1 MSLPSHVAHTSYALR
16 FVMCAWG
23 DKPRDHREA
32 ADRETP
38 PTGSPPTDRDA
49 TGTPEAWAYSHRMQ
63 GRGGGGARCHKSIH
77 GDIWAARDI
86 WAEPPRGTCGRS
98 DCVWTEPTPGAAKG
112 RVTACGQHRHAAPA
126 AMAPCHSHL
135 AGAAATRKIRLIPA
149 PPRPQPQPGPG
160 RDSPLVGGAHFVY
173 FIFFKS
179 CLSFLSEMWQHLA
192 IVPLDGFVRP

>member
-1 MSLPSHVAHTSYALR
+1 
-16 FVMCAWG
+16 MCAWG

-49 TGTPEAWAYSHRMQ
+49 TGTPEAWAYSHRVQ
-63 GRGGGGARCHKSIH
+63 GRGGGGARCRKSIH

-98 DCVWTEPTPGAAKG
+98 DCVWTEPTPGAACG
-112 RVTACGQHRHAAPA
+112 AESPRVGSTAMRRPRPWPRAIPIWRAQP
-126 AMAPCHSHL
+126 P
-135 AGAAATRKIRLIPA
+135 TRKIRLIPA
-149 PPRPQPQPGPG
+149 PPRPQPRPGPG
-160 RDSPLVGGAHFVY
+160 RDSLLVGGAHFVY